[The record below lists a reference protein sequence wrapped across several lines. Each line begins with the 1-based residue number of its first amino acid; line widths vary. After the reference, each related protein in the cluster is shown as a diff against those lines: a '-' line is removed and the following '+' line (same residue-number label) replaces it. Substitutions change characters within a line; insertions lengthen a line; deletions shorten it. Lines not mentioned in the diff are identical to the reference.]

1 MAKKAKSQL
10 YRSLADAMAEMMKQT
25 TKQADAPQTSVSIT
39 KVKRPRI
46 IKPTTQ
52 GAEKIYTGITPTVD
66 PVEIE
71 KSTVV
76 AETLKDLR
84 SSLDHMEQI
93 DGKRVPAWQ
102 ESIMKRTIK
111 QDPSAF
117 NRTATPVNPT
127 YPKYTSNDFGVKDY
141 FTPQD
146 YLELKGVTTVN
157 TTPVGWTPDYTT
169 SSIVSNIPDY
179 FKPQQYRG
187 IDNIDT
193 MFEQAESMSALGANN
208 AAKQFASAGLEDVAA
223 IAKGK
228 KPTSFKY
235 KPSHTVVPKSVVEE
249 IAERRNAPAGTAEW
263 LHNISVKN
271 PDLGTSYLDLFAKRL
286 EYFKKMFNAD
296 GTAIK

>member
-10 YRSLADAMAEMMKQT
+10 YRTLADAMAEMMKQT
-25 TKQADAPQTSVSIT
+25 VKQADVPQTSAAIA

-46 IKPTTQ
+46 AKPTTQ
-52 GAEKIYTGITPTVD
+52 GVERVYTGVASAVD

-76 AETLKDLR
+76 SETLKDLQN
-84 SSLDHMEQI
+84 SLDHMEYI

-117 NRTATPVNPT
+117 NRTAAPVNPT
-127 YPKYTSNDFGVKDY
+127 YPEYTSNDFGVKDY
-141 FTPQD
+141 FTPED
-146 YLELKGVTTVN
+146 YLEVRGVQTVN
-157 TTPVGWTPDYTT
+157 TTPVEWTPDYTT
-169 SSIVSNIPDY
+169 SSVVSNIPDY

-208 AAKQFASAGLEDVAA
+208 VAKQFASAGLEDVAA

-249 IAERRNAPAGTAEW
+249 IVERRSAPAGTAEW
-263 LHNISVKN
+263 LYNVNVKN
-271 PDLGTSYLDLFAKRL
+271 PDLGTSYLDLFAKKP
-286 EYFKKMFNAD
+286 EYFKKMFSAD